1 MLTIGHIK
9 RNLGRNLKDESEK
22 FCNVGARKNLNSYV
36 NPPCS
41 APTTRPPQIKVLY
54 VAGGEVTRT
63 GSQLVTS
70 RAETGSR
77 LTRGP
82 VPSSISFLWSCIL
95 ALNSYFY
102 SCHWELGNNEDPRK
116 CSNSWGYWR
125 QEAIS
130 TSQAGGAAKLA

>member
-41 APTTRPPQIKVLY
+41 APPLPTTNKGT
-54 VAGGEVTRT
+54 VAGEVTRT

-102 SCHWELGNNEDPRK
+102 ACHWELGNNEDPRK